1 MGTQNSQDNSLE
13 CEIQAPCF
21 QALSA
26 DEVSKIKQGKTQ
38 VLFKKGETL
47 TKQGTFS
54 SYIFFVVKG
63 LVKQYIEEDSG
74 RNINLQ
80 IMQSGDFIGLSSLF
94 EQPVF
99 QYTTVAI
106 TDTVVY
112 IVDKEAMKS
121 VLKHN
126 ADFSFQIIMR
136 HNEQTD
142 VLYSVL
148 RSIGFKQMN
157 GRMADVLLYLN
168 SLPYSN
174 EEVFGNLSRKDIAD
188 FAGIATESAV
198 KLLKSFEKDGL
209 ISLQDKSINILNK
222 EKLVEIGK
230 RG

>member
-1 MGTQNSQDNSLE
+1 METQDIQDNSLE
-13 CEIQAPCF
+13 CEINAPCF
-21 QALSA
+21 QALSQ
-26 DEVSKIKQGKTQ
+26 EEIEKIKQGKTQ

-63 LVKQYIEEDSG
+63 LIKQYIEDESG

-94 EQPVF
+94 EKPVF
-99 QYTTVAI
+99 QYTTTAI
-106 TDTVVY
+106 TDTLVY

-121 VLKHN
+121 VLREN
-126 ADFSFQIIMR
+126 ASFSYQIIMR

-148 RSIGFKQMN
+148 RSIGYKQMN
-157 GRMADVLLYLN
+157 GRMADVLLYL
-168 SLPYSN
+168 SELPYPN
-174 EEVFGNLSRKDIAD
+174 EEVFGNLSRKDLAD

-198 KLLKSFEKDGL
+198 KLLKNFEKDGL
-209 ISLQDKSINILNK
+209 ISLQDKSITILK
-222 EKLVEIGK
+222 KQMLLEISK